1 MRQRLSLAVAI
12 VHDPELLIL
21 DEPTSGVDPLSRH
34 RFWALIRNLA
44 AAGMTV
50 VVTTHYL
57 EEAAFCQR
65 LGLMQ
70 RGRLIASGTLAAL
83 RAQAGL
89 AADAGVEEIFL
100 AHLGR
105 AA

>member
-1 MRQRLSLAVAI
+1 
-12 VHDPELLIL
+12 
-21 DEPTSGVDPLSRH
+21 
-34 RFWALIRNLA
+34 
-44 AAGMTV
+44 MTV

-57 EEAAFCQR
+57 EEATFCQR

-83 RAQAGL
+83 RAQADL
-89 AADAGVEEIFL
+89 AADAGVEAIFL
-100 AHLGR
+100 AHLGQ